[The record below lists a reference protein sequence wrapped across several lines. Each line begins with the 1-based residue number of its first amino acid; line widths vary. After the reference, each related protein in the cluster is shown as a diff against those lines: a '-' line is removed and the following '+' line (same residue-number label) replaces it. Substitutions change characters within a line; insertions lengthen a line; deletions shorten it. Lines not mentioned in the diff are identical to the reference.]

1 MRDARLVTHE
11 VLGQLFFDH
20 AAVATFRDTGIVLFE
35 ADCVL
40 LASFLDESGNVSDDT
55 VHVLWAAG
63 DKQKIIDMIV
73 RTGKKYAVWE
83 RELNRRVPSSRV
95 RKQDIKKFIERYSRI
110 WVKTGT
116 MAAQTAGSGD

>member
-20 AAVATFRDTGIVLFE
+20 AAVATFRDSGIVLFE

-40 LASFLDESGNVSDDT
+40 LASFLDASGNVSDDT
-55 VHVLWAAG
+55 LHILWLAG
-63 DKQKIIDMIV
+63 DMLKAFDAV
-73 RTGKKYAVWE
+73 ERAGAKYVIWE

-95 RKQDIKKFIERYSRI
+95 RRHNMEKLRKTLRKL
-110 WVKTGT
+110 WAKTGT
-116 MAAQTAGSGD
+116 RDAQTAGSGD